1 MNTSSNAVPSPE
13 SGTPTS
19 TNPPAA
25 PALSVVPEP
34 KPRPARRSIWN
45 QEQLREITIATDVVA
60 AAQKTIRVAPL
71 KTRKILPAFVTQL
84 ADDANTACQLN
95 TTVLASDVGGLRA
108 TQQGADCEQKLIGSL
123 RRIQTAAR
131 QEYKHTDPL
140 KLKEYLIGQDIAA
153 SRPVLEQS
161 ALTLLD
167 KAGTER
173 PAGLDTEFLV
183 RVEAE
188 RAAYTGTDARQT
200 DENSEAQQERVQRQT
215 LIDSIKQRRQTI
227 QLAAEFLWPSTDPA
241 NAPTRREFGLPPT
254 QPYLS

>member
-1 MNTSSNAVPSPE
+1 MNTSTNAVPSPE

-25 PALSVVPEP
+25 PALNAVPEP

-45 QEQLREITIATDVVA
+45 REQLRELSLAADVTA
-60 AAQKTIRVAPL
+60 AAQKPARVAPL
-71 KTRKILPAFVTQL
+71 QTRKIQPAFVTQL
-84 ADDANTACQLN
+84 ANDVQAAGQLN
-95 TTVLASDVGGLRA
+95 TTVLASDVGGQRA
-108 TQQGADCEQKLIGSL
+108 TRQSADCEQKLIGSL

-140 KLKEYLIGQDIAA
+140 TLKEYLIGQDIAS

-167 KAGTER
+167 KAGADR
-173 PAGLDTEFLV
+173 PAGLDTAFLTQ
-183 RVEAE
+183 VETE
-188 RAAYTGTDARQT
+188 RAAYAGTDVLQT
-200 DENSEAQQERVQRQT
+200 DETSGAQQDRVERQK
-215 LIDSIKQRRQTI
+215 LIESIKQRRQTV
-227 QLAAEFLWPSTDPA
+227 QLAAEFLWPSTDSA